1 MAKLGRRQHLS
12 AFWLFN
18 LVRSRHFV
26 NARVNRVASVML
38 LVYLVHEN
46 FIVRQCVR
54 PAVWLWIR
62 DTVGYDLLFAWLALY
77 SLALFAV
84 ALVLGVM
91 YTKTLG
97 KRVDLIGQGSSEA
110 SGRSAPPSWTGVC
123 ALH

>member
-1 MAKLGRRQHLS
+1 MTEASSRFVRKGSVPSSLQILS
-12 AFWLFN
+12 IAFSR
-18 LVRSRHFV
+18 LV
-26 NARVNRVASVML
+26 L
-38 LVYLVHEN
+38 
-46 FIVRQCVR
+46 
-54 PAVWLWIR
+54 P
-62 DTVGYDLLFAWLALY
+62 FAWLALY